1 MNKKQ
6 KQVLQSQLDAEKKI
20 RDQLNVIYSQALAGI
35 DNKLQVLLARQ
46 DANTP
51 TVIYQVQHQKALREQ
66 IVGVLGELQ
75 SSQFTTIE
83 KYLEDCYANGYAGA
97 MYDIDGQIG
106 GPVVLAPDP
115 KQVVKAIQLDS
126 KISTDLY
133 TALGQDVDKLKR
145 NIATTLSRGISTGMQ
160 YVEIANRLQKYHQ
173 IGFNN
178 AMRIV
183 RTEGHRIQIQSA
195 LDAQEAAKLQGCDI
209 VKQWDSTLD
218 GRTRPTHRQLDG
230 QIREIGED
238 FEVTNEK
245 GATLKAQ
252 GPGLFGRAGEDCN
265 CRCAVLQ
272 RAKWAL
278 DDEELATLKERAKFF
293 NLDKTKDF
301 DDFKAKYIDA
311 VQTAPVKPKKEI
323 LTKKKLEQKLA
334 DGKIQL
340 DDLETQFKAVTGG
353 FSVDDIVQQYGSLD
367 AFKGK
372 VPEAKLKAAK
382 DLQDQIEALKADMTT
397 WDDLL
402 DKKLVQSKLKSLK
415 KDQIL
420 AQDAM
425 NTFDTSKAYHN
436 IWKDDVTILDY
447 AAKHGGIA
455 GKKAY
460 FQGKLQFA
468 TDPGEIAKWQGL
480 LDDLDDFE
488 KNGSAYFKA
497 QQDYDKAL
505 KEWEKLKK
513 AGTLKAPPV
522 DNSPGAAYTQD
533 RKNAALWAKNPA
545 EADKVLRSK
554 AGEVWRASTSQEQ
567 YAAYDYTCG
576 SGKFN
581 RPLSGFEKPYAAS
594 GSGWEPKWNKGVNKV
609 WIDYEGAGDEIR
621 QLTNMIERSTYDED
635 VWLQRGCGTN
645 AMESFFGLSPG
656 TLGSMDE
663 AQLQQFVGQSNR
675 IYSFVSTATAK
686 GKGFSG
692 EIIMNIYAPKG
703 SQMIYAEPFSHF
715 GRGDGLKWDGV
726 STQSGFGYES
736 EMLLQRGGSY
746 TVTKIERPSRYG
758 TIYMDVELH
767 PENGYDLIQQDPN
780 EWKGSTAKG
789 R

>member
-6 KQVLQSQLDAEKKI
+6 KQVLQSQLNAEKKI

-35 DNKLQVLLARQ
+35 DNKLQTLLARQ

-51 TVIYQVQHQKALREQ
+51 TVIYQVQHQKALRDQ

-75 SSQFTTIE
+75 SSQFSTIE
-83 KYLEDCYANGYAGA
+83 QYLEDCYTSGYAGA

-160 YVEIANRLQKYHQ
+160 YVEIAGRLQKYHQ

-195 LDAQEAAKLQGCDI
+195 LDAQKAAKAQGCEI

-218 GRTRPTHRQLDG
+218 GRTRPHHRQLDG
-230 QIREIGED
+230 QIREVEEP
-238 FEVTNEK
+238 FEVN
-245 GATLKAQ
+245 GMHAD
-252 GPGLFGRAGEDCN
+252 GPGLFGRPGEDCN

-272 RAKWAL
+272 RATWAL
-278 DDEELATLKERAKFF
+278 DDEELETLKQRAQFF
-293 NLDKTKDF
+293 GLDKTKDF
-301 DDFKAKYIDA
+301 DDYKAKYIDA
-311 VQTAPVKPKKEI
+311 AQTAPVKPKKEI

-334 DGKIQL
+334 DGKIQM
-340 DDLETQFKAVTGG
+340 DDLDTQFKALTGG
-353 FSVDDIVQQYGSLD
+353 YSVDDIAKQYGSLD

-372 VPEAKLKAAK
+372 VPDAKLKAAK
-382 DLQDQIEALKADMTT
+382 DLQDQIEALKADMTS

-402 DKKLVQSKLKSLK
+402 DKKNVQGKLKSLK

-425 NTFDTSKAYHN
+425 STFDTSKHYSN
-436 IWKDDVTILDY
+436 IWKDDVTLLDY
-447 AAKHGGIA
+447 GAKQGGIP

-460 FQGKLQFA
+460 FQGKLQLA
-468 TDPGEIAKWQGL
+468 TDPADVAKWQGL

-488 KNGSAYFKA
+488 KKGSAYYKA
-497 QQDYDKAL
+497 QQDYEKAL

-513 AGTLKAPPV
+513 AGTLKV
-522 DNSPGAAYTQD
+522 DNSAVDAYTQG
-533 RKNAALWAKNPA
+533 RKDAALWAKSPA
-545 EADKVLRSK
+545 EADKVLRDK
-554 AGEVWRASTSQEQ
+554 AGEVWRASTQQEK

-581 RPLSGFEKPYAAS
+581 RPLSGFEKPYAAY
-594 GSGWEPKWNKGVNKV
+594 GSGWEPQFNKGVNKV

-645 AMESFFGLSPG
+645 AMESFFGVNPG
-656 TLGSMDE
+656 TLSGLSE
-663 AQLQQFVGQSNR
+663 AQLQKYVGQSNR

-686 GKGFSG
+686 GKGFGG

-715 GRGDGLKWDGV
+715 GSGGKLQWDGV
-726 STQSGFGYES
+726 AKQKTFGYES

-746 TVTKIERPSRYG
+746 TVTKIERPDRYG

-780 EWKGSTAKG
+780 DWKGSTKKG